1 MLPAGR
7 YAGKER
13 RQSQRLHTPRTPA
26 AQTRPPTDTAVT
38 QTMDTDAHLSP
49 ARVFGRQLASWRNRA
64 GLTQEKMAR
73 EASISLSYFRKIES
87 GHRAPTEHL
96 AKVADDLCEAGG
108 ILLALFEQ
116 LSPSFR
122 EQAFP
127 GWFGEWVED
136 VEAAALTL
144 RTYEPLLAPGLL
156 QVESYARAVL
166 STRIGDGPDEIDQMV
181 SARLAR
187 QQILDRDKPPA
198 LWAILDEG
206 ILRRCVGG
214 PGIMRLQC
222 CHLHEMATRPDVVIR
237 VIPLSTERTRGCPAG
252 SSSRTCPRAS
262 HRPPTSTMPPRGRRQ
277 VTRKR

>member
-1 MLPAGR
+1 
-7 YAGKER
+7 
-13 RQSQRLHTPRTPA
+13 
-26 AQTRPPTDTAVT
+26 
-38 QTMDTDAHLSP
+38 MDTDAHLSP

-64 GLTQEKMAR
+64 GLTQEKVAR

-136 VEAAALTL
+136 VEAAAVTL

-187 QQILDRDKPPA
+187 QQILDRDKPPS

-214 PGIMRLQC
+214 LGIMRLQC
-222 CHLHEMATRPDVVIR
+222 RHLHEMATRPDVVIR
-237 VIPLSTERTRGCPAG
+237 VIPLSTGAHEGLSGGFVIADLPEGKPPAAYLDNAAQGQTAGDQETVKKLEGLWATLGVDALPRTASLELLKEAERSWT
-252 SSSRTCPRAS
+252 TE
-262 HRPPTSTMPPRGRRQ
+262 
-277 VTRKR
+277 

>member
-1 MLPAGR
+1 
-7 YAGKER
+7 
-13 RQSQRLHTPRTPA
+13 
-26 AQTRPPTDTAVT
+26 
-38 QTMDTDAHLSP
+38 MDTDAHLSP
-49 ARVFGRQLASWRNRA
+49 AQVFGRQLASWRNRA
-64 GLTQEKMAR
+64 GLTQEKVAR

-87 GHRAPTEHL
+87 GTRAPTAHL

-122 EQAFP
+122 EQTFP

-136 VEAAALTL
+136 VEAAAVTL

-166 STRIGDGPDEIDQMV
+166 STRIGDGPDEIDEMV

-187 QQILDRDKPPA
+187 QQILDRDRPPA

-206 ILRRCVGG
+206 VLRRCVGG
-214 PGIMRLQC
+214 PGVMRLQC
-222 CHLHEMATRPDVVIR
+222 RHLHEMASRPDTVIR
-237 VIPLSTERTRGCPAG
+237 VIPLSTGAHEGLSGGFVIADLPQGKLPVAYLDNAAQGLTAGDQETVKKLEALWATLGVDALPRTASLELLKEAERSWT
-252 SSSRTCPRAS
+252 TE
-262 HRPPTSTMPPRGRRQ
+262 
-277 VTRKR
+277 

>member
-1 MLPAGR
+1 
-7 YAGKER
+7 
-13 RQSQRLHTPRTPA
+13 
-26 AQTRPPTDTAVT
+26 VT

-49 ARVFGRQLASWRNRA
+49 AQVFGRQLASWRNRA
-64 GLTQEKMAR
+64 GLTQEKVAR
-73 EASISLSYFRKIES
+73 EASISLSYYRKIES

-116 LSPSFR
+116 LSPAFR
-122 EQAFP
+122 QQTFP

-136 VEAAALTL
+136 VEAAAVML

-166 STRIGDGPDEIDQMV
+166 STRIGDGPDEIDEMV

-187 QQILDRDKPPA
+187 QQILERDRSPA
-198 LWAILDEG
+198 LWAILDVG

-222 CHLHEMATRPDVVIR
+222 RHLHEMASRPDIVIR
-237 VIPLSTERTRGCPAG
+237 VIPLSTGAHEGLSGGFVIADLPEGKPPVAYLDNAAQGQTAGDQETVKKLEGLWATLGVEALPRTASLELLKEAERSWT
-252 SSSRTCPRAS
+252 TE
-262 HRPPTSTMPPRGRRQ
+262 
-277 VTRKR
+277 